1 MQTQVLIIGAGATGT
16 GVARDLA
23 LRGVDCILLEQRDI
37 NAGASGGNHGLL
49 HSGGRYVLTD
59 PHAAAECK
67 SEGDII
73 KRIAP
78 QCVEQTGGYF
88 VAVEGDDPSYA
99 YSYAAHCAAA
109 GVPCSEV
116 DAAEARRQEPA
127 LSDKTFAV
135 YEVEDASVDPFKL
148 SLENLADAM
157 RHGARYQR
165 YTRVVGFT
173 VENGRIRAARVF
185 DEQSKQEFT
194 IEAEQFIIAA
204 GAWSGLVA
212 KMAGSDVG
220 IVYAKGTLLITQTRM
235 AHRVINRLR
244 PPGDGDILVPGGT
257 VSVLG
262 TTSRRVDSPDNVHP
276 TVAEVDTNINE
287 GSIMVPS
294 LADARY
300 IRAYAGVRPLVR
312 FANANTGSDRAASRG
327 FALLD
332 HESDGLQNLVTITGG
347 KLTTY
352 RLMAER
358 AVDLVCQ
365 RLGVAA
371 PCLTATRTI
380 SPSDDAEWA
389 EPGVLQKQ
397 QWWHSHA
404 TDDYLLCEC
413 EIVPRSGID
422 AIIASFHNEAEA
434 PNLRAIGLR
443 SRVGKGSCQ
452 GAFCGA
458 RITAY
463 MHDKRLYTG
472 REGLESLQ
480 DFLAARWKGQRPIL
494 WGAQFN
500 QVELKEA
507 LYFGLLGLDQE

>member
-23 LRGVDCILLEQRDI
+23 LRGVDCILIEQRDV

-49 HSGGRYVLTD
+49 HSGGRYVSTD

-67 SEGDII
+67 SEGDIL

-78 QCVEQTGGYF
+78 QCIEQTGGYF
-88 VAVEGDDPSYA
+88 VAVDGDDPA
-99 YSYAAHCAAA
+99 YAAAYPGYCAAA
-109 GVPCSEV
+109 GVPCREV

-127 LSDKTFAV
+127 LSDRVFAA

-148 SLENLADAM
+148 SLENLADAV

-165 YTRVVGFT
+165 YTRVLGFDI
-173 VENGRIRAARVF
+173 ELGRIVAARVL
-185 DEQSKQEFT
+185 DERHGREYR
-194 IEAEQFIIAA
+194 IMADQFVIAA
-204 GAWSGLVA
+204 GAWSGLIA
-212 KMAGSDVG
+212 AMAGSMVD
-220 IVYAKGTLLITQTRM
+220 IVYAKGTLLVTQSRM
-235 AHRVINRLR
+235 AQRVINRLR
-244 PPGDGDILVPGGT
+244 SPGDGDILVPGGT

-262 TTSRRVDSPDNVHP
+262 TTSVRVDSPDNVRP
-276 TVAEVDTNINE
+276 TVSEVDVNINE
-287 GSIMVPS
+287 GSVMVPA
-294 LADARY
+294 LADARF

-312 FANANTGSDRAASRG
+312 FGNGGSDRAASRG

-332 HESDGLQNLVTITGG
+332 HESDGLRNLVTIAGG

-358 AVDLVCQ
+358 AVDLVCH
-365 RLGVAA
+365 RMGVTA
-371 PCLTATRTI
+371 PCLTAMQAI
-380 SPSDDAEWA
+380 PPSDEAEWA

-397 QWWHSHA
+397 QWWRSHGP
-404 TDDYLLCEC
+404 DDYLLCEC
-413 EIVPRSGID
+413 EIVPKSGVD
-422 AIIASFHNEAEA
+422 KIIASFRDETDA
-434 PNLRAIGLR
+434 PRLLAIGLR

-458 RITAY
+458 RVTAY
-463 MHDKRLYTG
+463 MHDSRILNN
-472 REGLESLQ
+472 REGIDGLRE
-480 DFLAARWKGQRPIL
+480 FLSARWKGQRPVL

-507 LYFGLLGLDQE
+507 LYFGLLGLELE